1 MSESKSIRVQ
11 SVVFPEHPLSFNE
24 WAEKMNVSTMYSEEP
39 KPTGHYYP
47 MKPLNLEPD
56 PFRVRLYNF
65 IKELLS

>member
-24 WAEKMNVSTMYSEEP
+24 WAEKMNVSVLYTEES

-47 MKPLNLEPD
+47 LPPLSVEPD
-56 PFRVRLYNF
+56 SFFVRLSNF
-65 IKELLS
+65 TKGLKS